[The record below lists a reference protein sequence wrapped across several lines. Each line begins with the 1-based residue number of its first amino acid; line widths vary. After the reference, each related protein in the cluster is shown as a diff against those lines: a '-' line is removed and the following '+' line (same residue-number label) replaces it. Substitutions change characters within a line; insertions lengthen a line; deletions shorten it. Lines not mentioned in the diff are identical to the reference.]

1 VVASANLGKIEAGMA
16 QKMAATGL
24 KLLWGTAN
32 LFTHPRRQSVDPADL
47 YLAHIG
53 GIDTIARALLA
64 AADVVSDGGL
74 ERLKQERY
82 QGWNGDL
89 GKRITGGE
97 LNLATLADLATEK
110 GLDPAPRSG
119 RQELAESL
127 IARHCKY

>member
-1 VVASANLGKIEAGMA
+1 
-16 QKMAATGL
+16 
-24 KLLWGTAN
+24 
-32 LFTHPRRQSVDPADL
+32 
-47 YLAHIG
+47 
-53 GIDTIARALLA
+53 LA

-97 LNLATLADLATEK
+97 LNLARLADLATEK